1 METPRDSGGS
11 LARLARRYGN
21 PLDWGALD
29 RCLFLLAGSSLAIV
43 LMLAGLVVLA
53 GSSLGPYLDPAA
65 VRFAYWM
72 AGATLL
78 LWAIL
83 LAIGLRMRKRTQ
95 RARWITHVF
104 TQTWALHFST
114 SLYLT
119 GTYTTPLWLLL
130 AAGMLT
136 GLTILDRSSAN
147 WGTATGFI
155 VMLGTSL
162 AERAGWLPY
171 APLFKTAPYASDGR
185 VEGSWVAATIILA
198 LVFLFTIWMLNDWMI
213 VRWRARERKFRE
225 LSVTDP
231 LTGLPNRRRFLGA
244 LESECQRARRL
255 GRPLSLLMCDLDHFK
270 RVNDTHGHPKGD
282 EVLRQVARAI
292 EEAIRTGVDTA
303 GRLGG
308 EEFGVILIET
318 DVAEAGLAGERI
330 AERVR
335 SLRFD
340 GSSLF
345 SVTISIGA
353 AGLPVEKLDPEGLLE
368 AADSLLYRAKR
379 QGRDR
384 VVAGKFE

>member
-1 METPRDSGGS
+1 METPKYSGGS

-29 RCLFLLAGSSLAIV
+29 RCLLLVVGSLSTVVLIAGGLAVIERTSLVPFLDAGTVRITHWISAAIIALWTFLIV
-43 LMLAGLVVLA
+43 LG
-53 GSSLGPYLDPAA
+53 
-65 VRFAYWM
+65 VRLRKTTQKVRWFTHLFA
-72 AGATLL
+72 
-78 LWAIL
+78 
-83 LAIGLRMRKRTQ
+83 
-95 RARWITHVF
+95 
-104 TQTWALHFST
+104 QTWALYFSLL
-114 SLYLT
+114 LYLT

-130 AAGMLT
+130 ASGMLT
-136 GLTILDRSSAN
+136 GLTMLDRSAAN
-147 WGTATGFI
+147 WGTATGFFF
-155 VMLGTSL
+155 MLGTTF
-162 AERAGWLPY
+162 AERMGWLPY
-171 APLFKTAPYASDGR
+171 APLFTAPPYGTDGR
-185 VEGSWVAATIILA
+185 VAASWVAACVVLA
-198 LVFLFTIWMLNDWMI
+198 IVFLCTVWMFNDWVI
-213 VRWRARERKFRE
+213 ARWRTRERKFRE

-255 GRPLSLLMCDLDHFK
+255 ERPLSLLMCDLDHFK

-340 GSSLF
+340 GSSPF

-368 AADSLLYRAKR
+368 AADSLLYRAKQ